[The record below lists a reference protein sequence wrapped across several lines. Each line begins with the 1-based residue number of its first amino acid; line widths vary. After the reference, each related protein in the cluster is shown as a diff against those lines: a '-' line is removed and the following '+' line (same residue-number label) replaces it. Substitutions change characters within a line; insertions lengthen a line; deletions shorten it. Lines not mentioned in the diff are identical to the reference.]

1 MKLNERQALARKRID
16 KMSRAIQESI
26 DAICVSENFQITYAE
41 INAALVEVLK
51 SNNSYELRELWSEK
65 KNR

>member
-1 MKLNERQALARKRID
+1 MKSTDRQTLARIRIG

-41 INAALVEVLK
+41 INAALLEVLK

-65 KNR
+65 KNQ